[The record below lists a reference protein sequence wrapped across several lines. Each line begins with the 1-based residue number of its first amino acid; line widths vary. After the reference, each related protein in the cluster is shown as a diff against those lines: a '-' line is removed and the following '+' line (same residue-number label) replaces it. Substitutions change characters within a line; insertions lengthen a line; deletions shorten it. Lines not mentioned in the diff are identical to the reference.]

1 MEVGSVDDGDVG
13 TGQSGTDGGELAVHS
28 PVQTGIDE
36 RRLLLNQIEIERG
49 SKTILYVTGDRQGL
63 ETMIGNDIIDLFVD
77 HLDALGPVEKISLV
91 LYTMGGNTSAAW
103 NLVNLLHMFCDDLE
117 VIAPGKCMSAGTLI
131 SLGADRIVM
140 TKQATLG
147 PIDPTLQ
154 HPLGPSIPGA
164 SPESRAGVS
173 VEAVRGY
180 LDAIAG
186 YDKGQELVGT
196 ALLDLSSRV
205 HPLVLG
211 QIFRSQQQIRN
222 LAQRLLSRHT
232 DDEAKSNQII
242 EFLCSESG
250 SHDYTLNRREA
261 KELGLVVEKCSAE
274 LYELLKALRHS
285 YSSDLALRVP
295 YDMNAIAG
303 RPGESAS
310 YTYTRALIESPEFGA
325 HQFVSEGEMV
335 STQLMVPSQ
344 PNGPPVPQTAIQ
356 DKRTF
361 EGWRKVG

>member
-1 MEVGSVDDGDVG
+1 MGSGFVDDGDVG
-13 TGQSGTDGGELAVHS
+13 TDQSSADGDERATYP
-28 PVQTGIDE
+28 PVQSGIDE
-36 RRLLLNQIEIERG
+36 RRSLLNQIEVERR
-49 SKTILYVTGDRQGL
+49 SKAILYVTGDRMGL
-63 ETMIGNDIIDLFVD
+63 QTKISNDIIDPFVD
-77 HLDALGPVEKISLV
+77 HLDAIGPVEKISLV
-91 LYTMGGNTSAAW
+91 LYTTGGDTSAAW

-117 VIAPGKCMSAGTLI
+117 VIAPGKCMSGGTLI

-164 SPESRAGVS
+164 SAESRVGVS

-180 LDAIAG
+180 LDAIG
-186 YDKGQELVGT
+186 GCENGQELVGR
-196 ALLDLSSRV
+196 ALLDLSSQV

-232 DDEAKSNQII
+232 DDEAKANQII

-250 SHDYTLNRREA
+250 SHDYTINRREA
-261 KELGLVVEKCSAE
+261 NELGLVVEKCSAE

-285 YSSDLALRVP
+285 YSAELELQVP
-295 YDMNAIAG
+295 YDMNAVA
-303 RPGESAS
+303 RPGESVS
-310 YTYTRALIESPEFGA
+310 YVYTRALIESRELGA
-325 HQFVSEGEMV
+325 HHFVSEGEIV
-335 STQLMVPSQ
+335 STQLMAPNQ
-344 PNGPPVPQTAIQ
+344 PGGPAVPQTAMQ
-356 DKRTF
+356 DRRTF
-361 EGWRKVG
+361 EGWRKIG